1 MIVKSSP
8 QGRTPVMLATRC
20 GETAMLEL
28 LLEESAPNLEL
39 ADKAG
44 DTVLHYS
51 CSKGK
56 DTCEHFREGWRKE

>member
-1 MIVKSSP
+1 
-8 QGRTPVMLATRC
+8 MLATRC

>member
-1 MIVKSSP
+1 
-8 QGRTPVMLATRC
+8 MLATRC
-20 GETAMLEL
+20 GETTMLEL

-51 CSKGK
+51 CSKGG
-56 DTCEHFREGWRKE
+56 TWVHRGISYV